1 MNFRKSKRNRTI
13 AAVIVIILVASMVLS
28 VILSAFI

>member
-1 MNFRKSKRNRTI
+1 MNFRNSKRKRAF

-28 VILSAFI
+28 VVISAFA